1 MDSED
6 VREDKDDEREK
17 EKPLVGD
24 LNDGGYEYIAYDDTG
39 CQEGIKEK
47 KAPSPLLDFGEECE
61 VESQKLQDDRIGG
74 EKDASKTE
82 KEESASSSSED
93 EAENVKD
100 PIPEDSD
107 SEVEQEQKTPLER
120 KASSCYSSSD
130 EEGKVNKNDEDS
142 EVDSEDEIVAG
153 KRQVQDELNDSLIKK
168 EEEEDG
174 QSSDDE
180 VEKEVSVEKENFSH
194 DAAFSPDVP
203 AAVAQEVDFEGKY
216 QRFLQNEEEMEER
229 EYTSM
234 TTGEEEN
241 KMEEKEDEADFCL
254 MSDKPQEAMS
264 AVPTTEVVSKDKH
277 HKAQFKV

>member
-1 MDSED
+1 MLFAEKTLDSSMDSED

-107 SEVEQEQKTPLER
+107 SEVEQEQMTPLER

-142 EVDSEDEIVAG
+142 EVDSEDEMTG

-168 EEEEDG
+168 KEEDG
-174 QSSDDE
+174 QSSDDK
-180 VEKEVSVEKENFSH
+180 VEKEVNFS
-194 DAAFSPDVP
+194 
-203 AAVAQEVDFEGKY
+203 
-216 QRFLQNEEEMEER
+216 
-229 EYTSM
+229 
-234 TTGEEEN
+234 
-241 KMEEKEDEADFCL
+241 
-254 MSDKPQEAMS
+254 
-264 AVPTTEVVSKDKH
+264 
-277 HKAQFKV
+277 

>member
-24 LNDGGYEYIAYDDTG
+24 LNEGYEYIAYDDTG

-107 SEVEQEQKTPLER
+107 SEVEQEQMTPLER

-142 EVDSEDEIVAG
+142 EVDSEDEMAG

-168 EEEEDG
+168 GGEEDG

-216 QRFLQNEEEMEER
+216 QRFLQNEEVEDR
-229 EYTSM
+229 ECTSM

-241 KMEEKEDEADFCL
+241 KMEEEEDEADFCL
-254 MSDKPQEAMS
+254 MSEKPQEAMS

-277 HKAQFKV
+277 HKYEFKV

>member
-24 LNDGGYEYIAYDDTG
+24 LNEHGYEYIAYDDTG

-82 KEESASSSSED
+82 KEDSASSSSED
-93 EAENVKD
+93 EAENVKN

-168 EEEEDG
+168 GGEEDG

-216 QRFLQNEEEMEER
+216 QRFLQNEEEEER
-229 EYTSM
+229 ECTSM

-241 KMEEKEDEADFCL
+241 KKEEKEDEADFCL
-254 MSDKPQEAMS
+254 MSEKPQEAMS

-277 HKAQFKV
+277 HKSEFKV

>member
-24 LNDGGYEYIAYDDTG
+24 LNKDGYEYIAYDDTG

-61 VESQKLQDDRIGG
+61 VESQKLQDDRIGV
-74 EKDASKTE
+74 EKDAAKTE

-142 EVDSEDEIVAG
+142 EVDSEDEMAG
-153 KRQVQDELNDSLIKK
+153 KIQVQDELNDSLIKK

-241 KMEEKEDEADFCL
+241 KKEEKEDEADFCL

-277 HKAQFKV
+277 HKSEFKV